1 MQSIYSVDDE
11 HRSHAEEVLE
21 RFAAKQC
28 RNMMYEL
35 RVSAVKAYYDD
46 VLQQPI
52 KDIVARK
59 KLLREAQYLK
69 VKPEWISEEA
79 WFMICSYWCSQ
90 EFLKKRR
97 LAQDSRMQP
106 DFAQNRGGSRPYG
119 QTKRY
124 LVSQ

>member
-1 MQSIYSVDDE
+1 M
-11 HRSHAEEVLE
+11 
-21 RFAAKQC
+21 
-28 RNMMYEL
+28 
-35 RVSAVKAYYDD
+35 KAYYDD

-79 WFMICSYWCSQ
+79 WRKICSYWCSH

>member
-1 MQSIYSVDDE
+1 MDDE

-79 WFMICSYWCSQ
+79 WCKICSYWCSQ
-90 EFLKKRR
+90 EFLKKHH
-97 LAQDSRMQP
+97 LAQTHACSLISLKTGAGLDHM
-106 DFAQNRGGSRPYG
+106 GRP
-119 QTKRY
+119 
-124 LVSQ
+124 SDIW